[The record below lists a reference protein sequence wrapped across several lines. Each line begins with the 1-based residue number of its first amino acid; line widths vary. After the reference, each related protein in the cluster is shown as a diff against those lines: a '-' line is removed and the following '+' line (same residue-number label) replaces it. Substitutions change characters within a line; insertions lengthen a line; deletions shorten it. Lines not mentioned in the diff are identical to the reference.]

1 MWSDE
6 YIFLSLVEN
15 KANQYNSSAF
25 IGIYWI
31 YVSEMNTMIS
41 PWNVFFNGILECLL

>member
-25 IGIYWI
+25 IGIHWI
-31 YVSEMNTMIS
+31 YVS
-41 PWNVFFNGILECLL
+41 